1 MKGQIVR
8 MAVVTLLVFEECA
21 STGATT
27 QKTTKTT
34 KSTKPQVKTYT
45 GTVKVT
51 KDKAGKLTAV
61 KLNTA
66 PFPARTTSSSTAK
79 AADFG
84 EKMAGKRVQVKG
96 LVQKKSGKTVLAVR
110 GFDRVVP
117 KSKKKTPAAKPVKT
131 TATRNTTAFAR

>member
-8 MAVVTLLVFEECA
+8 MAVVTLLVFGVSVA
-21 STGATT
+21 GAAT

-61 KLNTA
+61 KLNTGT
-66 PFPARTTSSSTAK
+66 FSSTYNVVLDSK
-79 AADFG
+79 GRELG

-131 TATRNTTAFAR
+131 TATRNTTAPR